1 MLPHSKSELIVNT
14 LFFLIIAEF
23 QFRHNMS
30 ELTDG
35 QRIIAAIKAA
45 QGKRLTYAEQV
56 GNAA

>member
-1 MLPHSKSELIVNT
+1 
-14 LFFLIIAEF
+14 
-23 QFRHNMS
+23 MS